1 MGPYDASM
9 SSSGSNSSSSSAGEA
24 PDQIDGLLAGAGYR
38 VRSSE
43 LRHVAQRLERLENV
57 MVNAPAE
64 FSQLANDAVSSPASA
79 SPPPA
84 SAPPTSRHLR
94 PRRHPQVSGLADAL
108 LDSVPVVAI
117 TGPVSPSRHPHTYA
131 TTTLSLPGRQ
141 SLASLSAPGLSLSVC
156 SIPVS

>member
-9 SSSGSNSSSSSAGEA
+9 SSSGRNSSSSSAGEA

-64 FSQLANDAVSSPASA
+64 VSQLANDAVHYNPSDLGSWDDSLLSEFNQPVVVPASA
-79 SPPPA
+79 DLPEIYQSTPI
-84 SAPPTSRHLR
+84 SVTST
-94 PRRHPQVSGLADAL
+94 A
-108 LDSVPVVAI
+108 
-117 TGPVSPSRHPHTYA
+117 
-131 TTTLSLPGRQ
+131 
-141 SLASLSAPGLSLSVC
+141 C
-156 SIPVS
+156 

>member
-43 LRHVAQRLERLENV
+43 LRYVAQRLERLENV

-64 FSQLANDAVSSPASA
+64 VSQLTNDVVSSPASA

-84 SAPPTSRHLR
+84 PAPPTSQR
-94 PRRHPQVSGLADAL
+94 PRRRLARQRPRCGHHWSSLSYPTQLTSLLSGLIL
-108 LDSVPVVAI
+108 V
-117 TGPVSPSRHPHTYA
+117 
-131 TTTLSLPGRQ
+131 LSLYEFKICG
-141 SLASLSAPGLSLSVC
+141 VC
-156 SIPVS
+156 N